1 MMKTASLATMIAGV
15 QEPETATAVP
25 VPETEPATDSTSAAA
40 PPLPPQGA
48 APSKESRKRAPRK
61 ARSATHAVPDWSVLG
76 VPPQLTEETDE
87 PDVAQKPKYQTL
99 ERRNALLNPGTGDAL
114 DRLARQLN
122 AKRSGKGERITA
134 NTLTRVAIGLLLE
147 VGTPFLTG
155 TTENEIAQSLG
166 LKNYPGV

>member
-15 QEPETATAVP
+15 QEPETATVVP
-25 VPETEPATDSTSAAA
+25 VPETEPATVNVAA
-40 PPLPPQGA
+40 L
-48 APSKESRKRAPRK
+48 PSKESRKRAPRK
-61 ARSATHAVPDWSVLG
+61 TRSAAHAAPDWSVLG
-76 VPPQLTEETDE
+76 VPPQVAEETDE
-87 PDVAQKPKYQTL
+87 PDSVQKPKYQTL

-122 AKRSGKGERITA
+122 AKRNGKGERITA

-155 TTENEIAQSLG
+155 TTENEIAESLG
-166 LKNYPGV
+166 LKSYPGV